1 MGLLDKTCSLFLSHR
16 TGILSQSFPAAQQG
30 NTEPPLVDQKQN
42 EELEEDVDF
51 IHSALDNTSNLL
63 ATNFRSYGA
72 TTGEIGGDKVN
83 SQRSLK
89 AESEYGTAGV
99 VPENEMKLEPA
110 SEVDSAHPRNDAG
123 GSCATSLEHHQDNSG
138 PHNGSGVFLLLNKNG
153 IEESLSP
160 SCSSTSG
167 AERRHIAQRNAPKLY
182 CCALCGRTFRHAG
195 DYKKH
200 NRVHTGEKPYCC
212 SVCGKRFSQSGYLT
226 VHLRYHTGEKPFG
239 CSHCGKRFSHSSN
252 MKKHQLTHL

>member
-1 MGLLDKTCSLFLSHR
+1 M
-16 TGILSQSFPAAQQG
+16 SQSFPAALQG
-30 NTEPPLVDQKQN
+30 NTDPRHVDQKQK

-63 ATNFRSYGA
+63 ATHFRSFRASSGV
-72 TTGEIGGDKVN
+72 IGGDKVN
-83 SQRSLK
+83 RRLK
-89 AESEYGTAGV
+89 AESGNVTAGV
-99 VPENEMKLEPA
+99 VPENEMKIEPA
-110 SEVDSAHPRNDAG
+110 SEVDSAHPRHDVG
-123 GSCATSLEHHQDNSG
+123 GSCAPALEHHQDNSG
-138 PHNGSGVFLLLNKNG
+138 PHSGSAG
-153 IEESLSP
+153 
-160 SCSSTSG
+160 
-167 AERRHIAQRNAPKLY
+167 RHIAQRNAPKLY

-226 VHLRYHTGEKPFG
+226 VHMRYHTGEKPFG
-239 CSHCGKRFSHSSN
+239 CSHCGKSFSHSSN